1 LVDDARRSAPATCLR
16 DALYLPTG
24 RFSAKRAFDKN
35 LDGVVDAPIPF
46 LRSIEKVGV

>member
-1 LVDDARRSAPATCLR
+1 L
-16 DALYLPTG
+16 G

-46 LRSIEKVGV
+46 LRSMEKVGV